1 VWTLRRGLSGAPI
14 LLLSLPLL
22 GVARLLPAE
31 GVGLWL
37 RLVSASLVLLLPGAL
52 VARAIRLR
60 GASATVVWGLAALGP
75 ALLLVFL
82 VHSSILLALVV
93 LGIVGVVALP
103 FALRVVSGPP
113 AWDTLAV
120 SLLGLGFGIALWHV
134 AGVISGDALF
144 HLGRVEKLYAFGDLH
159 VRSVDEF
166 ADGGLHPG
174 YAFPLW
180 HAFLALVAKVGGTS
194 PTQVMLHEPSAIAP
208 VAFAVFYEAGLA
220 LFRSVWLGVS
230 VLLASVAAVLLAP
243 GHGGSFALLSQPGT
257 LDRHVL
263 VPAALT
269 LFFLF
274 LRHPGWALGLSLA
287 AVGVEILLVH
297 TSTAVFLGVPLVGF
311 VVARYL
317 LSRNDL
323 RSAAAALAAL
333 FVPAAAALAWL
344 LPLVRETRSHSPST
358 AELRRGLTKYA
369 DELDIDSLHHYA
381 LRPEIVSRAGAVAVA
396 GLLLVPLA
404 AFAARQRWAA
414 FVLGGTLAVLAI
426 ELVPWIFPRFAD
438 VVSLSQARRLA
449 GFVPLP
455 FALAGGTA
463 VLTGFVGPLVLPLAL
478 AAGIVLQV
486 EYPGDFGPGLET
498 GGPAWATWVAAIGG
512 AAAIVVGLIRGRRTD
527 ARSWIVAAAVLLFC
541 VSVAVHGFR
550 DWTPAASHDRYALT
564 PGLLHSLR
572 TEVPKRAIVFSDLE
586 TSYRISAYAPV
597 YVAAAPPAHVADTAA
612 NRPYSR
618 RLSVNRYFGTGDV
631 RILDRYHAGWLVV
644 DKTRFDARPPWPLV
658 YKDAR
663 YALYHRPVGAPPGN
677 AFRPLARDHAAPES
691 TLALSKAWQPCC
703 G

>member
-1 VWTLRRGLSGAPI
+1 VWALRRRVSGAPI
-14 LLLSLPLL
+14 LLLALPLL

-31 GVGLWL
+31 GFGLWL
-37 RLVSASLVLLLPGAL
+37 RLVAASLVLLLPGAL
-52 VARAIRLR
+52 LARAARLR
-60 GASATVVWGLAALGP
+60 GASATVAWGLGALGP

-93 LGIVGVVALP
+93 LGVVGLVALP

-113 AWDTLAV
+113 ARDTLAV
-120 SLLGLGFGIALWHV
+120 SLLGLGTGIALWHV
-134 AGVISGDALF
+134 TGVVGGDALF

-180 HAFLALVAKVGGTS
+180 HAFLALVAKVGGVQPS
-194 PTQVMLHEPSAIAP
+194 QVMLHEPSAVAP
-208 VAFAVFYEAGLA
+208 VAFAVTYEAGLA
-220 LFRSVWLGVS
+220 LFRSAWAGVA
-230 VLLASVAAVLLAP
+230 VLLAAVTAVVLAP
-243 GHGGSFALLSQPGT
+243 GHGGSFILLGQPGT
-257 LDRHVL
+257 LDRHLL

-274 LRHPGWALGLSLA
+274 LRHPGRALGLSLA

-297 TSTAVFLGVPLVGF
+297 TSTAVFLGIPLVGF
-311 VVARYL
+311 LVVRYA

-323 RSAAAALAAL
+323 PSTAAALAGL
-333 FVPAAAALAWL
+333 FVPAGAALAWL
-344 LPLVRETRSHSPST
+344 LPLVRETRSHSPSNV
-358 AELRRGLTKYA
+358 ELRRGLTKYA

-381 LRPEIVSRAGAVAVA
+381 LRPEIVSRAGAIAVA
-396 GLLLVPLA
+396 GLALVPLA

-414 FVLGGTLAVLAI
+414 LVLGGTLAVLAI

-438 VVSLSQARRLA
+438 AVSLSQARRAA
-449 GFVPLP
+449 GFVPVP

-463 VLTGFVGPLVLPLAL
+463 VLAGLIGPFVLPLAL
-478 AAGIVLQV
+478 AAGIVLQLK
-486 EYPGDFGPGLET
+486 YPGDFGPGLEH

-512 AAAIVVGLIRGRRTD
+512 AAALVVGLVRVRRTE
-527 ARSWIVAAAVLLFC
+527 ARTWLVAAAAFLFC
-541 VSVAVHGFR
+541 VPVAVHGFR
-550 DWTPAASHDRYALT
+550 EWTPAASHDRYALT
-564 PGLLHSLR
+564 PGLLHALR
-572 TEVPKRAIVFSDLE
+572 AEVPKRAIVFSDLE

-631 RILDRYHAGWLVV
+631 RILDRYRADWLVV
-644 DKTRFDARPPWPLV
+644 DRTRFQVRLPPWPLV
-658 YKDAR
+658 YEDQR
-663 YALYHRPVGAPPGN
+663 YALYHRAG
-677 AFRPLARDHAAPES
+677 
-691 TLALSKAWQPCC
+691 
-703 G
+703 